1 MAFES
6 TFRYNAFRS
15 SGCGIDRKFSRDEQD
30 KEQIKCIHLRSMID
44 TLQAV
49 AKLFRV
55 GHLLAMTQPMRCTYG
70 SDSELM
76 KMVMYWDALI
86 LNLKFSWSKPPRK
99 YRRKAQDCS
108 PAIRDSTLLRWYW
121 ISLTVFWIHKTRFEF
136 QTCLVMRRTHDAR
149 VLTYRLIWPANP
161 ICLLSELERLIE
173 SRLWSNS
180 AHFAVGSTG
189 PTKRLEAELK
199 FVL

>member
-1 MAFES
+1 MAFVS
-6 TFRYNAFRS
+6 TFRYNVFRS

-76 KMVMYWDALI
+76 KMAMY
-86 LNLKFSWSKPPRK
+86 
-99 YRRKAQDCS
+99 
-108 PAIRDSTLLRWYW
+108 
-121 ISLTVFWIHKTRFEF
+121 
-136 QTCLVMRRTHDAR
+136 
-149 VLTYRLIWPANP
+149 
-161 ICLLSELERLIE
+161 
-173 SRLWSNS
+173 
-180 AHFAVGSTG
+180 
-189 PTKRLEAELK
+189 
-199 FVL
+199 